1 MLKQI
6 TLLNNKHVVPTNE
19 YGYSTKK
26 AASLNYFKVKMLYK
40 KQRTQ
45 LLKALNVQ
53 CYKDS
58 NYQNVD
64 FEMYMDFYYGNEQNI
79 LPQHLTEYM
88 LQYIGPQNIVK
99 HYSNYNKYFN
109 YKLSFNP
116 NTCKWAISNLNNV
129 SEQELQIIQNV
140 LNTTFK

>member
-6 TLLNNKHVVPTNE
+6 TLLSNKHVVPVNE

-26 AASLNYFKVKMLYK
+26 GASLNYFKVKMLYK

-53 CYKDS
+53 CYNDT

-64 FEMYMDFYYGNEQNI
+64 LEMYVDFYDEQPQNI
-79 LPQHLTEYM
+79 LPQHLTQHVLEC
-88 LQYIGPQNIVK
+88 IGQKQIVQ
-99 HYSNYNKYFN
+99 HYSTFNKYFN

-116 NTCKWAISNLNNV
+116 NTCKWSIDNLQNV
-129 SEQELQIIQNV
+129 SIQDLQAIQNV
-140 LNTTFK
+140 LNTTF